1 MPETFILLQMLS
13 SGAERKVCQTTS
25 PSRLRRRRQQR
36 GWLRGI
42 ELVALCL
49 LAACR
54 TAPTLTVV
62 NLAEPGWGTRQ
73 GQAIW
78 RSHTMAPE
86 IAGELFVATHP
97 DGRTFLQFTKTPLP
111 FIVVQTTT
119 NSWAIEFVAE
129 NKTYSGRGQ
138 PPARLAWL
146 ELPRCLAG
154 ADPLAPWKW
163 ETLDA
168 GRWRLE
174 SAATGEML
182 EGYLTR

>member
-1 MPETFILLQMLS
+1 MRSYFGDTTLVPILL
-13 SGAERKVCQTTS
+13 
-25 PSRLRRRRQQR
+25 
-36 GWLRGI
+36 
-42 ELVALCL
+42 ALGL

-54 TAPTLTVV
+54 TVPTLTVV

-78 RSHTMAPE
+78 RFHTAAPE
-86 IAGELFVATHP
+86 IAGELFVATHR

-119 NSWAIEFVAE
+119 NSWRIEFVAE
-129 NKTYSGRGQ
+129 NKTYAGRGQ
-138 PPARLAWL
+138 PPVRLAWL
-146 ELPRCLAG
+146 QLPRCLAG
-154 ADPLAPWKW
+154 AVPSAPWKW
-163 ETLDA
+163 EASDA

-174 SAATGEML
+174 NRATGEML